1 MDYFSQHA
9 LELMERPLWE
19 DHSISSYTQQL
30 QFYLEDLLSA
40 LEDRGVNREALCA
53 ADSAPLWEYY
63 EPHTRYHYYEVLF
76 AGKASIKNLIA
87 AAGEVAFRLREE
99 QPVEIIPFLEEE
111 QLAEPFEQLRLTA

>member
-1 MDYFSQHA
+1 MGYFPQYA
-9 LELMERPLWE
+9 IEYMERPLRE

-63 EPHTRYHYYEVLF
+63 EPHARYHYYEVFF
-76 AGKASIKNLIA
+76 AGNASLKDLIA
-87 AAGEVAFRLREE
+87 AAGEVAFLLREE
-99 QPVEIIPFLEEE
+99 QPVEIVPFPEEE

>member
-1 MDYFSQHA
+1 MGYFSQHA
-9 LELMERPLWE
+9 LELMEHPLWE

-63 EPHTRYHYYEVLF
+63 EPHARYHYYEVLF

-99 QPVEIIPFLEEE
+99 QPVEIVPFPEEE